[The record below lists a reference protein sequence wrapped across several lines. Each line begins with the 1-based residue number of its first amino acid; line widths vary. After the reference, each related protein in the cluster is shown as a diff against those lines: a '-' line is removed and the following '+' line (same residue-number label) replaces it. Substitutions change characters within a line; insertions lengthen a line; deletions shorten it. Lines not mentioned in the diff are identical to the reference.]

1 MRGIKISDNMS
12 LGMLNNGDGN
22 INPGE
27 VIQLDVMVQNMS
39 KMDLKAVTMTGVC
52 GRTRSR

>member
-52 GRTRSR
+52 GRTRSI